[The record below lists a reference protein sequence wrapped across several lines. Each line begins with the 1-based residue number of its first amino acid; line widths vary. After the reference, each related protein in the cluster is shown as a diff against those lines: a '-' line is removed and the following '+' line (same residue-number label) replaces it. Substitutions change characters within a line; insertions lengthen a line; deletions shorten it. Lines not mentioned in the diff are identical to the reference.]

1 MGFSNASPASLTI
14 FGDMSSGPV
23 ALFVLRLA
31 NFLSM
36 AKGDSAMLLTQ
47 GTILVD
53 VARSDR
59 HWGWKLPAS
68 FSPMLEKKLL
78 TRFDFSAMPL
88 ACTIM
93 SGLHL
98 HVTGPDENTDNNL
111 MTISCFLPKKYFSN
125 GKFTASAFFN
135 KHCTF

>member
-1 MGFSNASPASLTI
+1 MHVSPASLTI

-36 AKGDSAMLLTQ
+36 ANGDSAMLLTQ

-59 HWGWKLPAS
+59 YWGWKLCPVCL
-68 FSPMLEKKLL
+68 FE
-78 TRFDFSAMPL
+78 
-88 ACTIM
+88 
-93 SGLHL
+93 
-98 HVTGPDENTDNNL
+98 
-111 MTISCFLPKKYFSN
+111 
-125 GKFTASAFFN
+125 
-135 KHCTF
+135 